1 MRKGRERRLSGYT
14 ILLVDDNPE
23 YLEATRLLLEHE
35 GHSVLAASNGPDA
48 LAILQ
53 KEPVDLLLLDYYM
66 PGMTGEEVVTQL
78 RQFNPYIQIILQ
90 TGYASEQ
97 PPRDLLRRLDIQGY
111 YDKTEGPDRLLMWT
125 DAGLKSAYT
134 IQMLYKSRQGL
145 RYILDTTPD
154 LHKIQPLEDLLQGI
168 LYQVAG
174 LLGAVNSFLAV
185 LPDGALGTGRPVE
198 NIESFFAT
206 MEDDMELTIRTGTGR
221 FAGKRDLGGLLE
233 EENVRLVIESLRQA
247 EIRVVEGVTIVPLRV
262 GETTVGVVYLDR
274 PAVHKDD
281 IELLQIFANQAA
293 VAIQNM
299 QLYSMATLDPLT
311 GAFARGFFDKWL
323 LRELRT
329 ALRSQAPLAM
339 LMVDLD
345 AMKRINDTAGHLAGD
360 QALVALGKA
369 LRQATR
375 TSDIVGRYGGDEFA
389 VVLPRSEAAGAEVVA
404 GRMLTLL
411 KDKTVGSGTGALPL
425 HISIGLSTLA
435 ASTFS
440 PAELPRPISQPY
452 FQRMAE
458 VLIKN
463 ADEALY
469 KAKKDAG
476 SKLCIGETTK
486 WLPAA
491 AMGQSWQ
498 GK

>member
-1 MRKGRERRLSGYT
+1 MRKSKAQKLSGYT

-23 YLEATRLLLEHE
+23 YLEATKLLLSHE
-35 GHSVLAASNGPDA
+35 GHSIITASNGPDA

-78 RQFNPYIQIILQ
+78 RQFNPCIQIILQ

-375 TSDIVGRYGGDEFA
+375 TTDIVGRYGGDEFA
-389 VVLPRSEAAGAEVVA
+389 VVLPQSEAAGAEVVA
-404 GRMLTLL
+404 RRVLTLL
-411 KDKTVGSGTGALPL
+411 KGKTVGSPAEEILPL
-425 HISIGLSTLA
+425 QASIGLSTLA

-440 PAELPRPISQPY
+440 PAELPRPISQLY
-452 FQRMAE
+452 FQKMAE
-458 VLIKN
+458 ALIRN

-469 KAKKDAG
+469 KAKRDRDNR
-476 SKLCIGETTK
+476 LCFGQETP
-486 WLPAA
+486 WLPAS
-491 AMGQSWQ
+491 AMEAH
-498 GK
+498 KT